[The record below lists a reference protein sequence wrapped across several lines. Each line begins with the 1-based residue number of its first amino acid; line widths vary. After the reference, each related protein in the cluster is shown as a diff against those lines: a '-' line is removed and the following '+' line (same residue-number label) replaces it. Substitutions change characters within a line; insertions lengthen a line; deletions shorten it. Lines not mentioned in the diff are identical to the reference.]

1 LWGKAQALIVISY
14 IVRRILLGVL
24 ILAGVSIFTFLLTRV
39 VPSNPAARW
48 IGPHATAE
56 QIAAARIELGLDRPL
71 HVQYSTYVRDF
82 FRGDWG
88 VSIRTHQPVFKEI
101 FHYLPASLELI
112 ITGMLLAIVIGL
124 PLGAL
129 SAAHSCRPVDH
140 VSRVFAI
147 IGVGIP
153 TFWLGMILQL
163 VFFKHLG
170 WFPLAER
177 IDIMIRLA
185 HPIKQ
190 ITGFYLFDSLI
201 TGNIA
206 AFGSAA
212 THLVLPA
219 ITLAAFPLGLTT
231 RMTRATMLEVLNE
244 DYIRTSRAYGAH
256 EVKIIVKYALRNAI
270 GPVLTVIALAFA
282 YSLVETF
289 LIESVFVWPGLGYYA
304 SKGIMAVDYPVIM
317 GVTFLIAS
325 VYVIINLIVDIS
337 LALMDPRIS
346 VD

>member
-1 LWGKAQALIVISY
+1 MLSY
-14 IVRRILLGVL
+14 IVRRMLLGVL
-24 ILAGVSIFTFLLTRV
+24 ILAGVSILTFLLARV

-48 IGPHATAE
+48 VGPHATAE

-71 HVQYSTYVRDF
+71 HVQYFTYVRDF

-88 VSIRTHQPVFKEI
+88 LSIRTHQPVLKEI

-112 ITGMLLAIVIGL
+112 IAGMLLAIVIGL
-124 PLGAL
+124 PLGVL
-129 SAAHSCRPVDH
+129 SAAHSGRPVDH
-140 VSRVFAI
+140 VSRLFAVT
-147 IGVGIP
+147 GVGIP

-163 VFFKHLG
+163 VFFKLLG

-177 IDIMIRLA
+177 IDILIKVA

-212 THLVLPA
+212 IHLVLPA
-219 ITLAAFPLGLTT
+219 ITLAAYPLGLIT
-231 RMTRATMLEVLNE
+231 RMTRAIMLEVLNE
-244 DYIRTSRAYGAH
+244 DYITTARACGVH
-256 EVKIIVKYALRNAI
+256 EVKIIAKYALRNAM
-270 GPVLTVIALAFA
+270 GPVLTVTALSFA
-282 YSLVETF
+282 YSLTETF
-289 LIESVFVWPGLGYYA
+289 LIESVFVWPGLGSYVA
-304 SKGIMAVDYPVIM
+304 KGIMAVDYPVIM
-317 GVTFLIAS
+317 GVTLLMAS
-325 VYVIINLIVDIS
+325 VYTILNLIVDIS
-337 LALMDPRIS
+337 LALMDPRIA